1 MATIQ
6 VLGTGCHNC
15 LELERRLAEALVKSG
30 RTDVQIE
37 RLDDEQVIRRY
48 LPLDAIPGLL
58 IDGTLVSERAVPETQ
73 ALLDWLTAIPAWE
86 PGPAGCATR
95 QTGDKS

>member
-1 MATIQ
+1 MATIK

-30 RTDVQIE
+30 RNDVQIE
-37 RLDDEQVIRRY
+37 RVDDERVILRY

-58 IDGTLVSERAVPETQ
+58 IDGKLVSQRTVPDTET
-73 ALLDWLTAIPAWE
+73 LLSWLNAIPVM
-86 PGPAGCATR
+86 
-95 QTGDKS
+95 DKP